1 MSGSAWLRCRRS
13 PGVSPSPP
21 SALPCTPCHRLL
33 SPTIFEDCYSED
45 IEKKILSMYAKGM
58 TTSDIEGHI
67 RDIYGV
73 DVSDTTVSRITD
85 KILPTAKE

>member
-1 MSGSAWLRCRRS
+1 MDAGSSHCKAEPNHNR
-13 PGVSPSPP
+13 
-21 SALPCTPCHRLL
+21 
-33 SPTIFEDCYSED
+33 